1 MYITFKQ
8 FLVKQEDGTIP
19 RLSLPPFVEDPAVR
33 YVKTTKTVQEDH
45 VDFSGVPVD
54 PPMRCNGGCAKSVD
68 VKADNGGSA
77 AGVEV
82 KAEGQAV
89 VKAEGQAVVKAEGQ
103 AVVKAEGQAVVK
115 AVVKAEAQAVVKAA
129 RASSPAG
136 VGVVAENGAAAGVAL
151 MVPAAAPMVPAAAPA
166 AAGRGAPRPR
176 WQPKPGPRRSV
187 RLQDER
193 GKRRAHRTN

>member
-103 AVVKAEGQAVVK
+103 AVVKAEAQ

>member
-1 MYITFKQ
+1 MDDCKQKMYITFKQ

-77 AGVEV
+77 AGVE
-82 KAEGQAV
+82 
-89 VKAEGQAVVKAEGQ
+89 
-103 AVVKAEGQAVVK
+103 VKAEGQAVVK